1 MNRKYIGCEN
11 AASATDK
18 IVIDNITAYFGD
30 SESAGDWLNQY
41 ATLPNN
47 YNYEWYER
55 KTNWETGA
63 VYKEWIPLE
72 FSSTERIKAFANSI
86 GVNL

>member
-1 MNRKYIGCEN
+1 MRLRQPTRLLLIILLLTSVTPKVRAIG
-11 AASATDK
+11 S
-18 IVIDNITAYFGD
+18 ISMRHF
-30 SESAGDWLNQY
+30 
-41 ATLPNN
+41 P
-47 YNYEWYER
+47 R

-72 FSSTERIKAFANSI
+72 FGSTERIKAFANSI